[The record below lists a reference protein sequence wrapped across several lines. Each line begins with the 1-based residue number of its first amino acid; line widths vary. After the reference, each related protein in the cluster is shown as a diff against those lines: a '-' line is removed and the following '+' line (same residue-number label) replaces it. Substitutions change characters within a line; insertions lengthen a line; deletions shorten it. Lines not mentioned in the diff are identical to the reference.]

1 MTNLERIR
9 SMNARE
15 LATLI
20 DGDERDRERCE
31 MCIWEGQDCV
41 GMCLDGITAWLKEE
55 TDMDKKIMELIEAY
69 SEEYPLAEECGGEY
83 IYQSDEAQIDA
94 IELVAGI
101 FDLYVEEMKSNG

>member
-1 MTNLERIR
+1 MTNLEKIR
-9 SMNARE
+9 RMTARE

-20 DGDERDRERCE
+20 DGREDDRERCE

-69 SEEYPLAEECGGEY
+69 SEEHPLAEKCGGEY
-83 IYQSDEAQIDA
+83 IYQSDKAQIDA
-94 IELVAGI
+94 LKLVADI
-101 FDLYVEEMKSNG
+101 FDLYAEEMMSDG